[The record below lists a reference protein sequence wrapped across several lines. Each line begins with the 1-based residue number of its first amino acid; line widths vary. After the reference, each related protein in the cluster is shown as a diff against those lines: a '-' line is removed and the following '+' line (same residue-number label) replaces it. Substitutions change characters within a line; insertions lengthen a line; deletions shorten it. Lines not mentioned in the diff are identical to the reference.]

1 MYEYYEE
8 YLKRHN
14 DHGGYN
20 EYNQTKVLSS
30 LHLLFK
36 CPPESFPENSCFR
49 WGSWPDDDNPGWLSR
64 PVDDEKCDIGLEF
77 L

>member
-1 MYEYYEE
+1 MKYMNIT
-8 YLKRHN
+8 KN
-14 DHGGYN
+14 ISNYN